1 MIKLVKLIFRHVR
14 SFQKMLKSDLCKF
27 IEENKKSIEYL
38 LIEINIMSAKHS
50 EEIGMKNMRVL

>member
-1 MIKLVKLIFRHVR
+1 
-14 SFQKMLKSDLCKF
+14 MLKSDLCKF